1 MPKLTARDLFVA
13 TFMQQHMQPCLLF
26 LIRWMHVFVERLTGI
41 NHLKNSCRVMVRHH
55 PLSLT
60 KNQAAMLITLGAPLV
75 LLGTQPWSVACEKQM
90 PNTSFTWGCMPWT
103 LYSKILS
110 RQHGAHSGSKSQ
122 CLHYLSLLQAH
133 RTKWVNRKTGT
144 YTLIPTLDPRTWM
157 CSRSTAVDLR
167 SIQKRADTEW
177 GRAELRNTA
186 WACRM
191 PSLSPG
197 ICFCHYCQGLLW

>member
-75 LLGTQPWSVACEKQM
+75 LLGTQP
-90 PNTSFTWGCMPWT
+90 
-103 LYSKILS
+103 
-110 RQHGAHSGSKSQ
+110 
-122 CLHYLSLLQAH
+122 
-133 RTKWVNRKTGT
+133 
-144 YTLIPTLDPRTWM
+144 
-157 CSRSTAVDLR
+157 
-167 SIQKRADTEW
+167 
-177 GRAELRNTA
+177 
-186 WACRM
+186 
-191 PSLSPG
+191 
-197 ICFCHYCQGLLW
+197 